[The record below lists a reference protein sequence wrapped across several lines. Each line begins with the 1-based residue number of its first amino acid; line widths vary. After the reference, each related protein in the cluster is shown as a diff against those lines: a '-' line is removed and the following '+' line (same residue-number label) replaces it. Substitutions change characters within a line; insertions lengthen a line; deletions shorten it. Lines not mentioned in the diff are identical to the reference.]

1 MSVKYAF
8 FTSYF
13 MKEFKFKGDVIMS
26 NMIFEF
32 ILEHVEF
39 VDNILWGVSEGS
51 NLLEEKDH
59 KQAADKIRNIL
70 SSIGIVWWNIM
81 MIALT
86 GGLWI
91 LWLLFKAYRKHRK
104 AR

>member
-1 MSVKYAF
+1 MF
-8 FTSYF
+8 
-13 MKEFKFKGDVIMS
+13 E
-26 NMIFEF
+26 MIFSF
-32 ILEHVEF
+32 ILNQEELVY
-39 VDNILWGVSEGS
+39 NILWGVSEGS

-59 KQAADKIRNIL
+59 KHAADKIRNIL

-91 LWLLFKAYRKHRK
+91 LWLLFKAYRKRRK

>member
-1 MSVKYAF
+1 
-8 FTSYF
+8 

-32 ILEHVEF
+32 VMEHIEL

-59 KQAADKIRNIL
+59 KRASDKIRNIL
-70 SSIGIVWWNIM
+70 SSIGIIWWNIM

>member
-1 MSVKYAF
+1 MF
-8 FTSYF
+8 
-13 MKEFKFKGDVIMS
+13 E
-26 NMIFEF
+26 MIFSF
-32 ILEHVEF
+32 ILNQEELVY
-39 VDNILWGVSEGS
+39 NILWGVSEGS

>member
-13 MKEFKFKGDVIMS
+13 MKEFKFKGDVIMFE
-26 NMIFEF
+26 MIFSF
-32 ILEHVEF
+32 ILNQEELVY
-39 VDNILWGVSEGS
+39 NILWGVSEGS
-51 NLLEEKDH
+51 NLLEEKNH
-59 KQAADKIRNIL
+59 KRAADKIRKIISFIGMIWVNIL
-70 SSIGIVWWNIM
+70 A
-81 MIALT
+81 IALT
-86 GGLWI
+86 GGLWV

>member
-1 MSVKYAF
+1 
-8 FTSYF
+8 
-13 MKEFKFKGDVIMS
+13 MS

-32 ILEHVEF
+32 VMEHIEL

-59 KQAADKIRNIL
+59 KQASDKIRKIISFIGMIWVNIL
-70 SSIGIVWWNIM
+70 A
-81 MIALT
+81 IALT

>member
-1 MSVKYAF
+1 
-8 FTSYF
+8 
-13 MKEFKFKGDVIMS
+13 MS

-32 ILEHVEF
+32 VMEHIEL

-59 KQAADKIRNIL
+59 KQASDKIRNIL
-70 SSIGIVWWNIM
+70 SSIGIIWWNII

>member
-1 MSVKYAF
+1 
-8 FTSYF
+8 
-13 MKEFKFKGDVIMS
+13 MS

-32 ILEHVEF
+32 VMEHIEL
-39 VDNILWGVSEGS
+39 VDSILWGVSEGS
-51 NLLEEKDH
+51 NLLEEKNH
-59 KQAADKIRNIL
+59 KRAADKIRKIISFIGMIWVNIL
-70 SSIGIVWWNIM
+70 A
-81 MIALT
+81 IALT

>member
-1 MSVKYAF
+1 
-8 FTSYF
+8 
-13 MKEFKFKGDVIMS
+13 MS

-32 ILEHVEF
+32 VMEHIEL

-51 NLLEEKDH
+51 NLLEEKNH
-59 KQAADKIRNIL
+59 KRTSDKIRNIL
-70 SSIGIVWWNIM
+70 SFIGIIWWNIM

>member
-1 MSVKYAF
+1 
-8 FTSYF
+8 
-13 MKEFKFKGDVIMS
+13 MS

-32 ILEHVEF
+32 VMEHIEL

-59 KQAADKIRNIL
+59 EQAADKIRNIL
-70 SSIGIVWWNIM
+70 SFIGIIWWNIM

-86 GGLWI
+86 GGLWV

>member
-1 MSVKYAF
+1 
-8 FTSYF
+8 
-13 MKEFKFKGDVIMS
+13 MS

-32 ILEHVEF
+32 VMEHIEL

-59 KQAADKIRNIL
+59 KQAGDKIRNIL
-70 SSIGIVWWNIM
+70 SSIGIIWWNIM